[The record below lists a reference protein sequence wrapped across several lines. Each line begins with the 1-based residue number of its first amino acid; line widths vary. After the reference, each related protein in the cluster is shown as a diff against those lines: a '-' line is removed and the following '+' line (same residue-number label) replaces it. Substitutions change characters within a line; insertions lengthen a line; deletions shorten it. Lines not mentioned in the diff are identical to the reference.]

1 SVEVSVD
8 ALSYYDVFSFDFTLP
23 SDASSAAETLSQEG
37 PGTHSTLI
45 ETSPLG
51 RMVISIFC
59 LSAIRLTSN
68 YHFETASLMVL
79 SASTCSSSS
88 VKPCLATSAFTLCL
102 A

>member
-1 SVEVSVD
+1 MSGGWGGFWECVGV
-8 ALSYYDVFSFDFTLP
+8 LSFDFTLP
-23 SDASSAAETLSQEG
+23 SDCASAAETDSQEG

-45 ETSPLG
+45 DTSPLG

-59 LSAIRLTSN
+59 LSAIGS
-68 YHFETASLMVL
+68 YHFETASLMVP